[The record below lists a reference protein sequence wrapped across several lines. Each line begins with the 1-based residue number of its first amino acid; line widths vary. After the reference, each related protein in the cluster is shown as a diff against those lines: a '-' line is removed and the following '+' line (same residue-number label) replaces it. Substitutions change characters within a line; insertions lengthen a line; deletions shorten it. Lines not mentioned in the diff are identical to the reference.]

1 MKAWLHTY
9 FGRSILLGFLGILL
23 IGTVW
28 NKRLSGTVQ
37 RWRTNEQLSA
47 GVEAGAPDAER
58 LALVRAE
65 LSVIER
71 ELGDLSSS
79 PDGVWQRVLTH
90 IGEAS
95 AQGQVQLHRLEGEL
109 IDASP
114 DHALHV
120 LPITVAGTYP
130 ALLRLANEL
139 QRDVPEA
146 HAVSIRFHTER
157 ATYGKPSTLL
167 MTVYLQKIVRH
178 A

>member
-1 MKAWLHTY
+1 MNAWLHTY
-9 FGRSILLGFLGILL
+9 FGRSILLGLVGVVL

-37 RWRTNEQLSA
+37 RWRTNAQLAA
-47 GVEAGAPDAER
+47 GVDAGAPDEER
-58 LALVRAE
+58 LAMVRAE
-65 LSVIER
+65 LTVLDHD
-71 ELGDLSSS
+71 LGDLSS
-79 PDGVWQRVLTH
+79 PADAVWQRVLTQ

-95 AQGQVQLHRLEGEL
+95 AQGPVQLHRLEGEL
-109 IDASP
+109 IDASQ

-120 LPITVAGTYP
+120 LPITVAGPYP

-139 QRDVPEA
+139 QRDIPEA

-157 ATYGKPSTLL
+157 ETYGKPRTLL

-178 A
+178 V